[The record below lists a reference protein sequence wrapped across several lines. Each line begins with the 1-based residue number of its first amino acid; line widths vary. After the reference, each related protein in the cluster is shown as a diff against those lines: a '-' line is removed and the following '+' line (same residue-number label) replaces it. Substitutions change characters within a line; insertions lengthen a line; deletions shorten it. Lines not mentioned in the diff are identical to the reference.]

1 MSMQSP
7 DLPTQNDIHQLLL
20 LGQAAVEAGPGHVVN
35 DETAG
40 GKPVPY
46 YPKPLVNFFVAAG
59 QDPWVDYQYD
69 IARCAEL
76 LASDNGVESADL
88 ARLRSLLTFMVRGER
103 FNDGHWGAMLAHGHL
118 PRWLLRLSE
127 LA

>member
-1 MSMQSP
+1 MPTP
-7 DLPTQNDIHQLLL
+7 DLPTQSDRHQLLI
-20 LGQAAVEAGPGHVVN
+20 LGQAAVEAGPGHFVN
-35 DETAG
+35 DEASG
-40 GKPVPY
+40 QPVPY

-69 IARCAEL
+69 IGQCAEL
-76 LASDNGVESADL
+76 LASANGVETADL

-103 FNDGHWGAMLAHGHL
+103 FNDGHWGAMLAQGHL

-127 LA
+127 LI